1 MLDSAHAWFCTMDGR
16 VYSLSIELGTKELEK
31 PGLISIYPNPVS
43 NVLTID
49 LKSDVEESLLLR
61 IFSMDGR
68 MMMQKQGGTQNGR
81 LAVDISGLSNGFYI
95 LQAKGKMKSQCL
107 KFIKN

>member
-1 MLDSAHAWFCTMDGR
+1 
-16 VYSLSIELGTKELEK
+16 
-31 PGLISIYPNPVS
+31 
-43 NVLTID
+43 
-49 LKSDVEESLLLR
+49 
-61 IFSMDGR
+61 MDGR